1 MHNRAIVFLDMD
13 GVLADFFRAFADW
26 AGVNHW
32 KELTEEELAEELD
45 RIIGSDFFANI
56 PKTPS
61 CDQIIQLALGF
72 SGSYSILSSPL
83 RNDEENTI
91 IQKKIWIQNNLSP
104 LPEEI
109 FIVREKSPFA
119 QYQGT
124 KNILIDDRPD
134 NIIQWKEAGGF
145 GIRYQANKDDI
156 ELIEK
161 ELINIQL

>member
-1 MHNRAIVFLDMD
+1 MLI
-13 GVLADFFRAFADW
+13 
-26 AGVNHW
+26 
-32 KELTEEELAEELD
+32 K
-45 RIIGSDFFANI
+45 
-56 PKTPS
+56 
-61 CDQIIQLALGF
+61 
-72 SGSYSILSSPL
+72 
-83 RNDEENTI
+83 
-91 IQKKIWIQNNLSP
+91 KKIWIQKNLSP
-104 LPEEI
+104 SPEEI

>member
-56 PKTPS
+56 PKTSS

-91 IQKKIWIQNNLSP
+91 IQKKIWIQKNLSP

>member
-91 IQKKIWIQNNLSP
+91 IQKKIWIQKNLSP

-109 FIVREKSPFA
+109 F
-119 QYQGT
+119 
-124 KNILIDDRPD
+124 IDDRPD